1 LVESPLGIDI
11 RRAIMKKQ
19 TDRITQRWN
28 TTPRSAARF
37 TATVGTFW
45 EWKRVLILRVQ
56 AGEGGARGEIYFGA
70 APQRL
75 SVWSAARVQPGDE
88 GKQSAGG
95 NILVL
100 SCSRVHA
107 CLAGFV
113 LLKNQQKGSNG
124 HGTTERLRCVGA
136 NQSVHAIVN
145 WRGDAPIANA

>member
-1 LVESPLGIDI
+1 
-11 RRAIMKKQ
+11 
-19 TDRITQRWN
+19 
-28 TTPRSAARF
+28 
-37 TATVGTFW
+37 
-45 EWKRVLILRVQ
+45 VLILRVQ
-56 AGEGGARGEIYFGA
+56 AGEGGAIGEIYFGA
-70 APQRL
+70 AAQRL
-75 SVWSAARVQPGDE
+75 SVRSAARVQPGDE

-113 LLKNQQKGSNG
+113 MLKNQQKGSNG